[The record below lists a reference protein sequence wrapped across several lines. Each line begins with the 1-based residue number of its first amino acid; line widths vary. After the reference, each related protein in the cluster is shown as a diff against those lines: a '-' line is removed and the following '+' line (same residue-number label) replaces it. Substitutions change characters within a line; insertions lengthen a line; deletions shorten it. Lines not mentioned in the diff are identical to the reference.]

1 MRQTSRD
8 PSRLFEGKSAI
19 SSRSAMTQSDV
30 TIDYSLCCCEDLR
43 AISAEPQTKSKSTN
57 DANLANTSRIATI
70 STIEKL
76 CEDFKQ

>member
-1 MRQTSRD
+1 MSQTNRD

-19 SSRSAMTQSDV
+19 SSRS
-30 TIDYSLCCCEDLR
+30 CEDLR
-43 AISAEPQTKSKSTN
+43 AISAEPQTKSKSMN

-70 STIEKL
+70 ETL

>member
-1 MRQTSRD
+1 MNQTNRD

-19 SSRSAMTQSDV
+19 SYLDEQCHKATLCRL
-30 TIDYSLCCCEDLR
+30 YSLCCCEDLR
-43 AISAEPQTKSKSTN
+43 SISAESQTKSKSMN

-70 STIEKL
+70 ETL

>member
-1 MRQTSRD
+1 MRQTSHD
-8 PSRLFEGKSAI
+8 PSRLFEGKNAI

-70 STIEKL
+70 STIETL

>member
-1 MRQTSRD
+1 MSQTNRD

-30 TIDYSLCCCEDLR
+30 TVDYSLCCCEDLR
-43 AISAEPQTKSKSTN
+43 AISAEPQTKSKSMN

-70 STIEKL
+70 ESL

>member
-30 TIDYSLCCCEDLR
+30 TVDYSLCCCEDLR